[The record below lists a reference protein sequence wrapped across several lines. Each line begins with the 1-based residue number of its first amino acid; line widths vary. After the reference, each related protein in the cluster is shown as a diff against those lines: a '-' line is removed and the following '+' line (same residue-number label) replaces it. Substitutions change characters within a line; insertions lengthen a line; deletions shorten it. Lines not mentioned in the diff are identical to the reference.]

1 MSRQKNSAAGAG
13 TPGSAND
20 VRPLGNGHNKS
31 ITWIGACRQIDFLET
46 GVD

>member
-1 MSRQKNSAAGAG
+1 MGRQKNSAAGAG
-13 TPGSAND
+13 TPNSAKD
-20 VRPLGNGHNKS
+20 VHPAGTRHSQS

>member
-13 TPGSAND
+13 TPGSASN
-20 VRPLGNGHNKS
+20 VHPAGTRHNKS
-31 ITWIGACRQIDFLET
+31 IARIGACRQIDFLET